1 MPLVPK
7 TGQGDQGPFPELP
20 LTGLVAKFPGVKRTC
35 SCPQAFGIFH
45 QQWMNKDFRHETKY
59 LGRMRACV
67 SHNKTPQ
74 AVWLIDNRNFF
85 LTVVDAGSPR
95 SEAQHSGVLGA
106 LPGLQRLLSCFFTWQ
121 KES

>member
-1 MPLVPK
+1 
-7 TGQGDQGPFPELP
+7 
-20 LTGLVAKFPGVKRTC
+20 
-35 SCPQAFGIFH
+35 
-45 QQWMNKDFRHETKY
+45 MNKDFRHETKY

-95 SEAQHSGVLGA
+95 SGASTVGSWALSWVAEAAFLFSYTAERELASSLASSLKGTNPIRVGCT
-106 LPGLQRLLSCFFTWQ
+106 LLS
-121 KES
+121 